1 MIKKIIAIGIISLVG
16 AGNLVFSETQK
27 RDKIGKMFEI
37 ESGKELITKSLELNV
52 ENQIEV
58 ANFIKENVDSEV
70 VDVEALETYISEFE
84 SLYED
89 VSNLDISSE
98 TLKDDLKTLRDLEK
112 EISKNFK
119 EKLSELSDEVKE
131 DLKEQV
137 KELKEELKEEDSE
150 VLNELKTDY
159 AIEKIEDLGEK
170 FDVDVS
176 EVKSSLENG
185 SLDLKELKEEAKEL
199 FKKYK
204 GGEGGEPKER
214 KKPMN
219 DEIRAEI
226 EESISDEDRETLS
239 SLNESLSSG
248 EITEEE
254 FREEAGVVLKKYM
267 PEKDTNRTPPKY
279 EVPGPVPYPG
289 DLGSIKEIVEE
300 KIEEELSEEDKETLS
315 ALNESLSSGEITE
328 EEFREEAK
336 DILEEYMPE
345 NFSKIKDK
353 MPKKNEGES
362 WKFPKDL
369 EEDIKKEAQKRMGE
383 GGLDNL
389 SDEQRKKA
397 QEYMRKYFNGEITQ
411 EELEEIRKEFVE

>member
-27 RDKIGKMFEI
+27 RDKIGKMFES

-70 VDVEALETYISEFE
+70 VDIEALETYISEFE
-84 SLYED
+84 DLYEE
-89 VSNLDISSE
+89 VLSLDISSE

-119 EKLSELSDEVKE
+119 EELSELSDEVKE

-150 VLNELKTDY
+150 VLDELKTDY

-170 FDVDVS
+170 FDIDVS

-199 FKKYK
+199 FGKYK
-204 GGEGGEPKER
+204 NDEK
-214 KKPMN
+214 KKPMS
-219 DEIRAEI
+219 EEMRAEI
-226 EESISDEDRETLS
+226 EENISDEDRETLN

-267 PEKDTNRTPPKY
+267 PEKDTNRTSPKY

-328 EEFREEAK
+328 EEFRNQTRE
-336 DILEEYMPE
+336 ILEEYMPE

-362 WKFPKDL
+362 WKLPKDL
-369 EEDIKKEAQKRMGE
+369 EENIRKEAQKRMGE
-383 GGLDNL
+383 SGLDNL
-389 SDEQRKKA
+389 TDEQKKKV
-397 QEYMRKYFNGEITQ
+397 QEYVRKYISGEITK

>member
-84 SLYED
+84 DLYEE
-89 VSNLDISSE
+89 VSSLDIDSE
-98 TLKDDLKTLRDLEK
+98 TLKDELKTLRDLEK

-119 EKLSELSDEVKE
+119 EELSELSDEIKE

-137 KELKEELKEEDSE
+137 KELKEDLKEEDSE
-150 VLNELKTDY
+150 VLDELKTDY
-159 AIEKIEDLGEK
+159 AIEKIEDMGEK
-170 FDVDVS
+170 FDIDVS
-176 EVKSSLENG
+176 EVTTSLQNG
-185 SLDLKELKEEAKEL
+185 SLDLKKLKEEAKKL
-199 FKKYK
+199 FGKYK
-204 GGEGGEPKER
+204 NDEK
-214 KKPMN
+214 KKPMS
-219 DEIRAEI
+219 EEMRAEI
-226 EESISDEDRETLS
+226 EENISDEDREVLS
-239 SLNESLSSG
+239 SLNESLTNG

-254 FREEAGVVLKKYM
+254 FRNETRQILKEYI
-267 PEKDTNRTPPKY
+267 PENMNKEFEDKKK
-279 EVPGPVPYPG
+279 EMG
-289 DLGSIKEIVEE
+289 DKLRD

-315 ALNESLSSGEITE
+315 SLNESLSNGDITE
-328 EEFREEAK
+328 EEFRNQTRE
-336 DILEEYMPE
+336 ILEEYMPE

-369 EEDIKKEAQKRMGE
+369 EEDIKKEAQKRIGE

>member
-1 MIKKIIAIGIISLVG
+1 MIKKIVAIGIIGLVG

-27 RDKIGKMFEI
+27 RDKIGKMFES

-84 SLYED
+84 DLYED

-98 TLKDDLKTLRDLEK
+98 TLKDELKTLRDLEK

-119 EKLSELSDEVKE
+119 EELSELSDEVKE

-150 VLNELKTDY
+150 VLDELKTDY

-170 FDVDVS
+170 FDIDVS
-176 EVKSSLENG
+176 EVTTSLENG
-185 SLDLKELKEEAKEL
+185 SLDLKKLKEEAKEL
-199 FKKYK
+199 FGKYK
-204 GGEGGEPKER
+204 NDEK
-214 KKPMN
+214 KKPMS
-219 DEIRAEI
+219 EEMRAEI
-226 EESISDEDRETLS
+226 EENISDEDRETLS
-239 SLNESLSSG
+239 SLNESLTNG

-254 FREEAGVVLKKYM
+254 FRNETRQILKEYI
-267 PEKDTNRTPPKY
+267 PENMNKEFEDKK
-279 EVPGPVPYPG
+279 
-289 DLGSIKEIVEE
+289 KEISDKLRD

-315 ALNESLSSGEITE
+315 SLNESLSNGDITE
-328 EEFREEAK
+328 EEFRNQTRE
-336 DILEEYMPE
+336 ILEEYMPE

-369 EEDIKKEAQKRMGE
+369 EEDIRKEAQKRMGE

-389 SDEQRKKA
+389 TDEQKKKV
-397 QEYMRKYFNGEITQ
+397 QEYVRKYISGEITK
-411 EELEEIRKEFVE
+411 EELEEIKKEFTE